1 MASHPLDRSSS
12 TGSRCSN
19 SSYPWRCSYKTQQ
32 NKNKMK
38 QDKKYMVM
46 VALIVALGG
55 FVWGFDATVI
65 SGAVPFIQKYFNLAG
80 DRGDFLLGLA
90 VSCLG
95 WGVLGG
101 TAVAGFFSDRFGRK
115 KVLITTAVF
124 FAGRPCFLR
133 SPQTLTCSPSPEL
146 SAAWQW
152 VVPFSSRRSISQK
165 SRRRNDA
172 AVLYR

>member
-1 MASHPLDRSSS
+1 
-12 TGSRCSN
+12 
-19 SSYPWRCSYKTQQ
+19 
-32 NKNKMK
+32 MK
-38 QDKKYMVM
+38 QGKLFTVS
-46 VALIVALGG
+46 VALIVAVGG

-65 SGAVPFIQKYFNLAG
+65 SGAVPFIQKYFALNG

-124 FAGRPCFLR
+124 FVGLGFALRVDDQFCAFCLRAGYGRDWR
-133 SPQTLTCSPSPEL
+133 W
-146 SAAWQW
+146 AA
-152 VVPFSSRRSISQK
+152 PFSSRRFTSRK
-165 SRRRNDA
+165 FRRRNCA
-172 AVLYR
+172 GAWSRSTSS

>member
-1 MASHPLDRSSS
+1 MIL
-12 TGSRCSN
+12 
-19 SSYPWRCSYKTQQ
+19 
-32 NKNKMK
+32 
-38 QDKKYMVM
+38 

-65 SGAVPFIQKYFNLAG
+65 SGAVPFIQKYFGLNG

-90 VSCLG
+90 VSSLG

-124 FAGRPCFLR
+124 FVSTALALRAHNSFRGFCHRPRFSVEWRSAERFLSRRFILRRSHRRNGAGVWC
-133 SPQTLTCSPSPEL
+133 
-146 SAAWQW
+146 
-152 VVPFSSRRSISQK
+152 RSIS
-165 SRRRNDA
+165 S
-172 AVLYR
+172 